1 MNQPW
6 SLVFTFF
13 RSLSLAH
20 LERSLFSLSKQT
32 VKPDEFII
40 YCNDVDFSQVD
51 VLEKIGAAYNKAS
64 YYFPDTRFEW
74 DCHNDPAKRNAS
86 YAQNKSIR
94 MAKHDTFIFTKAD
107 CIYTEDFCEKLLA
120 QKTDNPME
128 FIAPHML
135 QMNYWSEQG
144 KPHEQVD
151 HAKDLEGLNWRE
163 DVRRLNQNTGQL
175 HNHATIDAPSFCTTK
190 QAVDRAGWYDEHIK
204 NWGYWQIDLQG
215 NMARRGV
222 EMKVVPEILVF
233 HMQHGLAPEDG
244 ERNLQQAHAEWLASP
259 RRNDPEFQ

>member
-1 MNQPW
+1 MKF

-40 YCNDVDFSQVD
+40 FSNDVQFGFDELFGVLGQFSGSPI
-51 VLEKIGAAYNKAS
+51 IGHAVVKLA
-64 YYFPDTRFEW
+64 T
-74 DCHNDPAKRNAS
+74 HGDPSKRNAS
-86 YAQNKSIR
+86 YCQNRAIK
-94 MAKHDTFIFTKAD
+94 MATHDTFIFTKAD
-107 CIYTEDFCEKLLA
+107 CIYAPDFCEKLLA
-120 QKTDNPME
+120 QKTRNPFE

-135 QMNYWSEQG
+135 QMNYWSEHG
-144 KPHEQVD
+144 KPHDQVD

-163 DVRRLNQNTGQL
+163 DVRRLNQVSGQL

-190 QAVDRAGWYDEHIK
+190 QAMERASWYDEAITR
-204 NWGYWQIDLQG
+204 WGYWQIDLQG

-222 EMKVVPEILVF
+222 AMKVVPEVLVW
-233 HMQHGLAPEDG
+233 HMQHGLEAIEG
-244 ERNLQQAHAEWLASP
+244 ERNLQQAHADWLASP
-259 RRNDPEFQ
+259 RRNDPAFQ